1 MEIPPDID
9 DTTVFEKIF
18 KRGRTVTRGDGQ
30 ATTRTIQGTV
40 KNFVEIPTK
49 NCRDRGINLG
59 MKINKELVPCRV
71 AVGAYTQQTRKDLP
85 KKENSTCK

>member
-30 ATTRTIQGTV
+30 ATPRTIQGTV

-49 NCRDRGINLG
+49 NRRDRGINLG
-59 MKINKELVPCRV
+59 MKINKEPVPRRV
-71 AVGAYTQQTRKDLP
+71 AVGGIHTTDTKGLAKERKFNL
-85 KKENSTCK
+85 

>member
-9 DTTVFEKIF
+9 DTTVIEKIF

-30 ATTRTIQGTV
+30 ATTRTIQGMV

-59 MKINKELVPCRV
+59 MQINKELVPRRV
-71 AVGAYTQQTRKDLP
+71 VVGLHTTDTKGLAKERKFNL
-85 KKENSTCK
+85 